1 MFQALMPFL
10 QQCKQLDIKLV
21 PDGDRISVVVFPT
34 PKDGQTDA
42 ALRLPLA
49 FDPQT
54 PEALDA
60 EFVDALARHAAVRRS
75 LIESIE
81 VAETVMQA
89 AKAEADKK
97 AVKAISGKPA
107 KALRAPAKA
116 GPAATSGDDDDAG
129 EGGGDGGDDD
139 DAVPVS
145 TVVNSKPAVAQIAA
159 GADNPFAGM

>member
-54 PEALDA
+54 PHGSR
-60 EFVDALARHAAVRRS
+60 RHRR
-75 LIESIE
+75 
-81 VAETVMQA
+81 A
-89 AKAEADKK
+89 
-97 AVKAISGKPA
+97 
-107 KALRAPAKA
+107 
-116 GPAATSGDDDDAG
+116 
-129 EGGGDGGDDD
+129 
-139 DAVPVS
+139 S
-145 TVVNSKPAVAQIAA
+145 TTRT
-159 GADNPFAGM
+159 